1 MVVNLFYSCFLP
13 VFCIFVTKSTWD
25 QSIYE
30 VGQLYFELIMKTLI
44 KVSKNLLIL
53 VGCAGIFAVDV
64 VPAPGSQKNEEEYNK
79 DLREALRG
87 MRPFIDQPEDTP
99 ISDGK
104 IPTLGGDKARL
115 DDGRPEEDGLLGL
128 PAWGKEDK
136 AIMDALDWLTE
147 QQKNE
152 EEGGGYWLETDSR
165 VAHTGLALLAYMAYG
180 SRHDE
185 RGAYREPLET
195 GLGWLVGQVRSDGSM
210 MDGGKMYDQGIGTYA
225 IAEAYRITQDEK
237 LKEPLAKAMAF
248 LIAAQDPKGGGWR
261 YSVHQPGDLSVS
273 AWVIG
278 ALVTGHVAG
287 VPVDVEV
294 RRNALRF
301 LDSVSGGG
309 GQGLYKYM
317 PEKEPKATM
326 VAAGLFSYQMLVG
339 TVKDKRVSESV
350 SYIMSHLPDVP
361 KSEKKSVSDDPF
373 YYWYNATLA
382 LRLHGTDNDAW
393 KMWREKLNKV
403 LVETQVQDGS
413 EKHGSWDP
421 KGVRA
426 DKEGRIVTTTWTC
439 ITLLAPERHSSDT
452 PMPPADRP
460 GLPGQ

>member
-1 MVVNLFYSCFLP
+1 
-13 VFCIFVTKSTWD
+13 
-25 QSIYE
+25 
-30 VGQLYFELIMKTLI
+30 MKKLI
-44 KVSKNLLIL
+44 KFGRNLLIL
-53 VGCAGIFAVDV
+53 AGCAGFFAVDG
-64 VPAPGSQKNEEEYNK
+64 VPAPGSQNNEEEYNK

-87 MRPFIDQPEDTP
+87 MRPFFDQKEDTP

-104 IPTLGGDKARL
+104 IPTLGGDDARL
-115 DDGRPEEDGLLGL
+115 DNGRPQEDGLIGL
-128 PAWGKEDK
+128 PAWNKEDK

-147 QQKNE
+147 QQVAK

-185 RGAYREPLET
+185 RSAYREPLET
-195 GLGWLVGQVRSDGSM
+195 GLGWLVGQVRSNGSM
-210 MDGGKMYDQGIGTYA
+210 MDGGRMYDQAIGTYA
-225 IAEAYRITQDEK
+225 IAEAYRITQDK
-237 LKEPLAKAMAF
+237 NLKEPLAKAMAF

-261 YSVHQPGDLSVS
+261 YSPHQPGDLSVS

-294 RRNALRF
+294 RKNALRF
-301 LDSVSGGG
+301 LDSVSDGG
-309 GQGLYKYM
+309 GQGLYKYQA
-317 PEKEPKATM
+317 EKKPKPTM

-339 TVKDKRVSESV
+339 TVNDKRVSESV
-350 SYIMSHLPDVP
+350 SYLMSHLPDDS
-361 KSEKKSVSDDPF
+361 KSADPF

-382 LRLHGTDNDAW
+382 LRLYGTDNDAW
-393 KMWREKLNKV
+393 KMWREKMNNV

-421 KGVRA
+421 KGVHA
-426 DKEGRIVTTTWTC
+426 KKEGRIVTTTWTC

-452 PMPPADRP
+452 PLPPADRP